1 MTIALFE
8 DALAQMGVGPASL
21 SAVDGEAL
29 HRDGF
34 TILRHVFDAARCTAL
49 SDMFE
54 RKYLPGEAWP
64 FPRGSGARHSLLWQE
79 EAVWRACLHPR
90 ILAAVHHI
98 LRRRFYLA
106 SVEGRDPKAGEG
118 YQALH
123 RDWVAPHGPAPMVV
137 ALAFL
142 DSFGPGNGATRL
154 LPGTHLTGGGA
165 DIFAAAGADHP
176 DQVVVEGNAG
186 DVLVFDGYLAH
197 AGTRN
202 VSGAPRRNL
211 QIGFLGIEETG
222 NQTTIRN
229 TAAAPPDLRYMLGL
243 DD

>member
-1 MTIALFE
+1 MTIVSFE
-8 DALAQMGVGPASL
+8 AVLAQMGVGPASL
-21 SAVDGEAL
+21 PTADGDAL
-29 HRDGF
+29 DRDGF
-34 TILRHVFDAARCTAL
+34 AILRNVFEAAQCAVLRDT
-49 SDMFE
+49 FE
-54 RKYLPGEAWP
+54 RRYMPGEAWP
-64 FPRGSGARHSLLWQE
+64 FPRGRGARHSLLWQE
-79 EAVWRACLHPR
+79 EVVWRACLHPR

-106 SVEGRDPKAGEG
+106 SVEGRDPRAGEG
-118 YQALH
+118 YQTLH
-123 RDWVAPHGPAPMVV
+123 RDWIAPQGPAPMVV

-142 DSFGPGNGATRL
+142 DPFGPDNGATRL
-154 LPGTHLTGGGA
+154 LPGTHLTGGGP

-176 DQVVVEGNAG
+176 DQIVLQGVAG

-211 QIGFLGIEETG
+211 QISFLGIEEPG

-229 TAAAPPDLRYMLGL
+229 VAAAPPGLRYMLGR

>member
-1 MTIALFE
+1 VTIALFE
-8 DALAQMGVGPASL
+8 GALVQLGVGPASL
-21 SAVDGEAL
+21 PADDGEAL
-29 HRDGF
+29 DRDGF
-34 TILRHVFDAARCTAL
+34 TILRNVFDAAQCIAL
-49 SDMFE
+49 RDMFE
-54 RKYLPGEAWP
+54 RKYMSGEAWP
-64 FPRGSGARHSLLWQE
+64 FPRGRGARHSLLWQE

-106 SVEGRDPKAGEG
+106 SVEGRDPAKGEG
-118 YQALH
+118 YQVLH
-123 RDWVAPHGPAPMVV
+123 RDWVAPQGPAPMVV

-142 DSFGPGNGATRL
+142 DPFGPGNGATRL
-154 LPGTHLTGGGA
+154 LPGTHLTGGGP
-165 DIFAAAGADHP
+165 DIFAAAGTDHP
-176 DQVVVEGNAG
+176 DQVVVQGDAG

-211 QIGFLGIEETG
+211 QIGFLAIEEPG

-229 TAAAPPDLRYMLGL
+229 AAAAPPDLRYMLGR

>member
-1 MTIALFE
+1 MTIASFE
-8 DALAQMGVGPASL
+8 DALARMGVGPESL
-21 SAVDGEAL
+21 PAADGEAL
-29 HRDGF
+29 ERDGF
-34 TILRHVFDAARCTAL
+34 TLLRDVFDAAQCAAL
-49 SDMFE
+49 RDNFE
-54 RKYLPGEAWP
+54 HKYLPGEAWP
-64 FPRGSGARHSLLWQE
+64 FPRGGGARHSLLWQE

-106 SVEGRDPKAGEG
+106 SVEGRDPAAGEG
-118 YQALH
+118 YQSLH
-123 RDWVAPHGPAPMVV
+123 RDWTAPHGPAPMVV

-142 DSFGPGNGATRL
+142 DPFGPDNGATRL
-154 LPGTHLTGGGA
+154 LPGTHLTDGGP
-165 DIFAAAGADHP
+165 DIFSTAGPDHP
-176 DQVVVEGNAG
+176 DQIIVQGDAG

-211 QIGFLGIEETG
+211 QIGFLAIEEPG

-229 TAAAPPDLRYMLGL
+229 TAVAPQDLRYMLGR